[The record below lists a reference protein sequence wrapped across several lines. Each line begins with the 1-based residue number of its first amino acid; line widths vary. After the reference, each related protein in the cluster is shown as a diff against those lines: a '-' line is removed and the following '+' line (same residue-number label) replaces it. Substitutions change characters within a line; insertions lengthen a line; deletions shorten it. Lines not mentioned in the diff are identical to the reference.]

1 MTRNIFLLLTII
13 FFSCEKDDIETSFL
27 ETHSEKM
34 WKLIEDDRYNSI
46 NYDEHIGFSNNKS
59 DVLVYRTNYYNIGF
73 GGSCIKFKEGETT
86 IPISQCGILDDDGFY
101 NYGESIIIYSIIEN
115 SSNLLVIDDY
125 LIDFSCESLI
135 KETSRRSYNIDGG
148 FLFENN
154 TSGSKSYIRKYSLS
168 DNSYIELCQ

>member
-59 DVLVYRTNYYNIGF
+59 DVLVYRTNYYNTGF

-148 FLFENN
+148 FPFENN